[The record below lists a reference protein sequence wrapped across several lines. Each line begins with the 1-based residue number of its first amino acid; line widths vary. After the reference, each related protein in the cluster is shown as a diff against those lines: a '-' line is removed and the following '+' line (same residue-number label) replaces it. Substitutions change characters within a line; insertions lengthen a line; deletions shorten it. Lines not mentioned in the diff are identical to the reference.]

1 MLNTNTHQGDELMK
15 TTVKNPAVNVSPETQ
30 EEFEQA
36 KKAALEA
43 YSSFVEAKE
52 HLKTAAHNAGV
63 DFRESA
69 NEQFHETVEKLTER
83 KRQVLDDTSEYIRE
97 NPVMSAG
104 LAFLGGILFSRLLK

>member
-1 MLNTNTHQGDELMK
+1 MK
-15 TTVKNPAVNVSPETQ
+15 TTVNPAAQVSPAAQ

-36 KKAALEA
+36 RKAALEA
-43 YSSFVEAKE
+43 YSSFIAAKE
-52 HLKTAAHNAGV
+52 HLKAAARNAGV

-69 NEQFHETVEKLTER
+69 NEQFHETMEKLGER

-97 NPVMSAG
+97 NPMMSAG

>member
-1 MLNTNTHQGDELMK
+1 MK
-15 TTVKNPAVNVSPETQ
+15 TTAKKANVNVSPETQ

-43 YSSFVEAKE
+43 YSNFVEAKD
-52 HLKTAAHNAGV
+52 HLKTAAHNAGM

-69 NEQFHETVEKLTER
+69 NEQFQETVERLTER
-83 KRQVLDDTSEYIRE
+83 KRQVLEDTSEYIRE

-104 LAFLGGILFSRLLK
+104 IAFLGGILFSRFLGK